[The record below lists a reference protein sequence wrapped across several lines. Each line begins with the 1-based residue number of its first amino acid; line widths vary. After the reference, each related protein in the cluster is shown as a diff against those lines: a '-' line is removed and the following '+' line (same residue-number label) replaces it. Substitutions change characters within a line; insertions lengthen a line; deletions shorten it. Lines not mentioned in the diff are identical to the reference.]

1 MRKICALTAL
11 ILIGTASVSPA
22 EEIKKPEN
30 IIGSMMT
37 KLVRGVTNVAT
48 CIVEV
53 PKQTYKTVQAEGAA
67 GYVVGPLKGVGMT
80 FYRGV
85 LGAAEAV
92 FFVVPQ
98 PGYYDPMVDPEFV
111 WQEWNTG
118 RHGVTGEAR
127 QVGAPSVNAGT
138 EVKK

>member
-1 MRKICALTAL
+1 MRKIFALTAF
-11 ILIGTASVSPA
+11 ILIGAASVSSA
-22 EEIKKPEN
+22 EEIKKPES

-48 CIVEV
+48 CVAEV
-53 PKQTYKTVQAEGAA
+53 PKQTYKTVHTDGAS

-80 FYRGV
+80 FYRGI

-111 WQEWNTG
+111 WQDWHTG
-118 RHGVTGEAR
+118 RHGETRQAR
-127 QVGAPSVNAGT
+127 AAVPATDAGV